1 MRRNRRI
8 LNVLD
13 EHGAVNR
20 RLIAL
25 VAVLT
30 AVALALA
37 AIVARS
43 AAVPDAESAARAP
56 AASSVP
62 GTILAPHGGEPTIYA
77 GPGGRA
83 QLDGLWRFKSDRL
96 NLGMKR
102 GYRRGRFG
110 GALVRAPFV
119 PRATQIAG
127 TAGKA
132 NFKGGVGW
140 YRTHLDVPAE
150 RRYAIRFE
158 SINHGAQVFLDGK
171 RVATHKG
178 EYLPFEVRARLKPG
192 VRHTLVVRADWR
204 DPLAMKRDG
213 WHRLWWNYGGINR
226 GVSIRPIGAS
236 ELMHPY
242 MNTRLEGGAAIVTM
256 RVHVRNNAADRR
268 VIGVRGT
275 LTRGDRSVDVTFTP
289 EPVSSTAATVL
300 NGSVRI
306 DDPELW
312 SPKDPNLWELELEVP
327 GESTYRARVGLRDVR
342 AEGDKLLLNGEPIR
356 LRGASIHE
364 DVYGRGDA
372 LAPADQDRLVA
383 QLKKIGANA
392 TRSQHP
398 LDVGLLERLDAA
410 GVMVYLGVGPTDAPG
425 AWTSRGARRVR
436 VAKERVR
443 TTVRQTALH
452 PSIITWNLANE
463 VAGRGHPKGQIP
475 YIDSMAAELQRTD
488 PGRPVALD
496 IWGAHPPRSESR
508 IYRNIDMIGWT
519 NYIGWYESTDASA
532 GRLRAAIVRRLASL
546 RRIFPSKVIAVTEFG
561 AEANGQNPT
570 ISPGGYAF
578 QSHLLDLHLSTYARI
593 PDLAGA
599 LIWNLR
605 DFAVAPTFV
614 GGSIKGQVPGIHIV
628 QGVVQKGLFDLRS
641 RSKPSVKVVA
651 GRFAAQAQADG
662 G

>member
-1 MRRNRRI
+1 MA
-8 LNVLD
+8 L
-13 EHGAVNR
+13 AVG
-20 RLIAL
+20 LTALAIAL
-25 VAVLT
+25 AT
-30 AVALALA
+30 IA
-37 AIVARS
+37 ARS
-43 AAVPDAESAARAP
+43 AAAPDAEPSARAQTT
-56 AASSVP
+56 SSVP

-83 QLDGLWRFKSDRL
+83 QLDGRWRFKSDNRD
-96 NLGMKR
+96 LGTKR
-102 GYRRGRFG
+102 GYRRGGFDG
-110 GALVRAPFV
+110 VLVRAPFV
-119 PRATQIAG
+119 PRATQIKGA
-127 TAGKA
+127 AGKA

-150 RRYAIRFE
+150 RLYAIRFE
-158 SINHGAQVFLDGK
+158 SINHRAQVFLDGK

-178 EYLPFEVRARLKPG
+178 EYLPFEVRVRLKPG
-192 VRHTLVVRADWR
+192 VRHRLVVRADWR
-204 DPLAMKRDG
+204 NPLSMKRDG

-236 ELMHPY
+236 ELTYPY
-242 MNTRLEGGAAIVTM
+242 MRTRLEGGAANVTM
-256 RVHVRNNAADRR
+256 RVHVRNNAADER

-275 LTRGDRSVDVTFTP
+275 LTRGDRKVDVTFAP
-289 EPVSSTAATVL
+289 EPVSGAAGTVL

-306 DDPELW
+306 EDPELW
-312 SPKDPNLWELELEVP
+312 SPQDPQLWELKLEVP
-327 GESTYRARVGLRDVR
+327 GESTYRARVGLRDVN
-342 AEGDKLLLNGEPIR
+342 AEGKKLLLNGKRIR

-410 GVMVYLGVGPTDAPG
+410 GVMVYMGVGPTDAPG
-425 AWTSRGARRVR
+425 AWTSRGAGRVR
-436 VAKERVR
+436 IAKERAR

-452 PSIITWNLANE
+452 PSVIAWNLANE

-475 YIDSMAAELQRTD
+475 YIESMAAELQRTD
-488 PGRPVALD
+488 AGRPVALD

-532 GRLRAAIVRRLASL
+532 GQLRSAIVRRLASL
-546 RRIFPSKVIAVTEFG
+546 RRVFPDKVIAVTEFG
-561 AEANGQNPT
+561 AEANGHNPT
-570 ISPGGYAF
+570 TSPGGYVF

-605 DFAVAPTFV
+605 DFAVTPTFV
-614 GGSIKGQVPGIHIV
+614 GGSIKGQVPGIQIV
-628 QGVVQKGLFDLRS
+628 QGVVQKGLFDLSS

-651 GRFAAQAQADG
+651 RRFAQQAAADG